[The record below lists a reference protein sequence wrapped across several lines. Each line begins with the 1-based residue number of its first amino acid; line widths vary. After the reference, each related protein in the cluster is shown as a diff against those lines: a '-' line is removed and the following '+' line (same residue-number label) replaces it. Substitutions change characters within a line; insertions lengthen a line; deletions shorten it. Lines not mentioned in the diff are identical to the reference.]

1 MFDTEDAKK
10 AGFGFPAVPK
20 EAVGKL
26 YVAKYFRASAKAPLE
41 VMVAN
46 IKAAYRKRIDALTWM
61 SPKTKAEA
69 ERKLTTL
76 TVAV

>member
-1 MFDTEDAKK
+1 MASS
-10 AGFGFPAVPK
+10 AVPK
-20 EAVGKL
+20 EAIGKL
-26 YVAKYFRASAKAPLE
+26 YVPKYFRASAKAPPE

-61 SPKTKAEA
+61 SPKTKAEV